1 MLALAL
7 SANMIIRTITG
18 NLSSVGKPS
27 NIALLCVA
35 TVMVPTFA
43 FWMKHQEANCR
54 PALIPNSL
62 WKRSA
67 FTSIC
72 IMVLLVWAVL
82 NSMELIFSL

>member
-1 MLALAL
+1 MT
-7 SANMIIRTITG
+7 IRTITD
-18 NLSSVGKPS
+18 NLSSIGKPS

-43 FWMKHQEANCR
+43 FWMKRQEANGN